1 MKLLMGRRVSWSGG
15 AVKECST
22 GSAILNLHER
32 IENKLFLDRTRK
44 DSNFKRPHICAT
56 LFQIEKCWLVVPKL
70 DRLARSVP
78 DARQIADELVARGVR
93 LALGSSVYDPADP
106 YGQNVLQHPGHLRR
120 VRGRPDPAAHPR
132 GHGGRACTGKAERE
146 TAEAVRTAAKGTA
159 PDARH

>member
-1 MKLLMGRRVSWSGG
+1 MRLPCDCW
-15 AVKECST
+15 T
-22 GSAILNLHER
+22 AILNLHER

-78 DARQIADELVARGVR
+78 DARAIADELVARGVK

-106 YGQNVLQHPGHLRR
+106 MGKMFFNILATFAEFEADLIRLRTREGMAIARARGKQPKLSDKQRRELRR
-120 VRGRPDPAAHPR
+120 MH
-132 GHGGRACTGKAERE
+132 
-146 TAEAVRTAAKGTA
+146 
-159 PDARH
+159 